1 MSQDKPKISADK
13 YGLAKT
19 EDGYKVDA
27 KSLLA
32 SVGGIQGI
40 VETSLPGFLY
50 VFTFAIFHNLTI
62 SIATVSVAVVLLTI
76 RHLMKKRPISGL
88 LGSFIGI
95 GLAIY
100 LTLRPEGQAKDFYLP
115 GFWQNASY
123 GSVLLL
129 SILVR
134 YPVIGLLVGFM
145 TNQGLSW
152 RKNRRKMRF
161 FNLVSLLWVGLFA
174 TRLAI
179 EVPLYLVNDV
189 VTLGFAK
196 LVLGLPFYLTMIWVS
211 WLLLRKVVSAAD
223 DGILDK

>member
-13 YGLAKT
+13 YGLTKT

-32 SVGGIQGI
+32 SVGGVQGI

-50 VFTFAIFHNLTI
+50 VFTFAIFHDLTI
-62 SIATVSVAVVLLTI
+62 SITTVSVAVVLLTI
-76 RHLMKKRPISGL
+76 RHLMKRRPISGL

-115 GFWQNASY
+115 GFWQNAAY

-152 RKNRRKMRF
+152 RKHRRKMRF
-161 FNLVSLLWVGLFA
+161 FNLVTLLWVGLFA
-174 TRLAI
+174 TRLAV

>member
-88 LGSFIGI
+88 LGSFIAI
-95 GLAIY
+95 GLAVY